1 MSVSSESSMSLASTA
16 SKEVARSQLRQRP
29 LVSGL
34 LSVLLILAVV
44 SRRRSGSL
52 FPLSSGEGDADRE
65 SVIEKACGAHAAPGV
80 DQNSFTETPASSTVL
95 MLYSPGGVAGRF
107 CYRNATG
114 EGDSVDQEF
123 LRVAASYVSSPHQG
137 PKSGYYDFFAE
148 HNATLWTVD
157 GATRVATPM
166 RLDVVYTFVN
176 PRAPSFWRHV
186 EGRHVLLEHQRF
198 RDWEELRYSLRSLR
212 EFVLT
217 NGALAQ
223 YHHRHAA
230 DVRRLGELGYQVD
243 MSDSDAV
250 SGVVPLVRRVY
261 LVLSDEDQV
270 PEWLDAEA
278 FPELRVVTHAD
289 IFSAEEA
296 AQVLPTMNSN
306 VIESGLHRIPGISRF
321 FLYFN
326 NDMLVGRKLS
336 FFDLFRPLSPPR
348 HILEMANLQH
358 RNGLADAKRAQSYSN
373 DARAALLFETV
384 FNSDGYVPP
393 PSRSVVTRIVRS
405 LVPQSWCAKVAVA
418 KSAGGLVDRT
428 LRFLCAPARLP
439 KPELNSNNALNHLA
453 RYWIQEELPGIVP
466 SVEYAHMPRVI
477 DREVLRTLSEDLTN
491 GFAAR
496 VKEMRKAYLR
506 SMNNFSPGHMYES
519 FALAMRRARTAALW
533 CQSDERCA
541 VSLRPLHPLATR
553 KWRQRRN
560 TSCPGHP
567 LEGGSQAVRL
577 QHSDMLARW
586 NSYEKVWLSSMGTV
600 STSATETASKSVSS
614 GNISGQSTAP
624 SMSAPVTRHRYT
636 PSQAVRTLLSEETA
650 RAPHM
655 VTYQMVSGCRHHGS
669 VDVSRVLSLV
679 LDVHHH
685 VSITDLTF
693 RFFIV
698 EDFQRLAIILSRLE
712 RLVGSGAAGST
723 RTGQHPSTLPLFI
736 TVNDD
741 LEGGLMDK
749 QVRKSHLMGWNESHL
764 IQAAFHRLLWLCSF
778 MAPPAPWERWPVPA

>member
-1 MSVSSESSMSLASTA
+1 
-16 SKEVARSQLRQRP
+16 
-29 LVSGL
+29 
-34 LSVLLILAVV
+34 
-44 SRRRSGSL
+44 
-52 FPLSSGEGDADRE
+52 
-65 SVIEKACGAHAAPGV
+65 
-80 DQNSFTETPASSTVL
+80 

-336 FFDLFRPLSPPR
+336 FFDLFRPMSPFCREPLVGCRSRGSEGLRRAPLTLS
-348 HILEMANLQH
+348 E
-358 RNGLADAKRAQSYSN
+358 
-373 DARAALLFETV
+373 
-384 FNSDGYVPP
+384 
-393 PSRSVVTRIVRS
+393 
-405 LVPQSWCAKVAVA
+405 SWCAAVLGA
-418 KSAGGLVDRT
+418 LHHSARQSIEAGRGMTSSGEGRAYL
-428 LRFLCAPARLP
+428 PAR
-439 KPELNSNNALNHLA
+439 E
-453 RYWIQEELPGIVP
+453 
-466 SVEYAHMPRVI
+466 
-477 DREVLRTLSEDLTN
+477 
-491 GFAAR
+491 
-496 VKEMRKAYLR
+496 
-506 SMNNFSPGHMYES
+506 
-519 FALAMRRARTAALW
+519 
-533 CQSDERCA
+533 
-541 VSLRPLHPLATR
+541 
-553 KWRQRRN
+553 
-560 TSCPGHP
+560 
-567 LEGGSQAVRL
+567 
-577 QHSDMLARW
+577 
-586 NSYEKVWLSSMGTV
+586 
-600 STSATETASKSVSS
+600 
-614 GNISGQSTAP
+614 
-624 SMSAPVTRHRYT
+624 
-636 PSQAVRTLLSEETA
+636 
-650 RAPHM
+650 
-655 VTYQMVSGCRHHGS
+655 
-669 VDVSRVLSLV
+669 
-679 LDVHHH
+679 
-685 VSITDLTF
+685 
-693 RFFIV
+693 
-698 EDFQRLAIILSRLE
+698 
-712 RLVGSGAAGST
+712 
-723 RTGQHPSTLPLFI
+723 
-736 TVNDD
+736 
-741 LEGGLMDK
+741 
-749 QVRKSHLMGWNESHL
+749 
-764 IQAAFHRLLWLCSF
+764 
-778 MAPPAPWERWPVPA
+778 